1 MKDVGNTFFN
11 VMKRG
16 MMNSELGAFKSDP
29 FHKIAISTDLEINLY
44 QSWRTGNGFPHLV
57 P

>member
-11 VMKRG
+11 VMKHG

-44 QSWRTGNGFPHLV
+44 QKSVWVQFSFRID
-57 P
+57 